1 LKGARLYDAS
11 SIFEIIREHRGEA
24 PDVLHGGSTI
34 PLVYYKIGNAI
45 WRLCTKLKRMEPDEA
60 KRLLETTFSI
70 VLKMDTVGQEDAAVG
85 VQILETAIERSL
97 TYYESAYLVEAKIS
111 GRALVTD
118 DDELARAAD
127 LLGVENMRSAEV
139 A

>member
-1 LKGARLYDAS
+1 MKGARLYDAS

-34 PLVYYKIGNAI
+34 PLVYYEIGNAI
-45 WRLCTKLKRMEPDEA
+45 WKLCTKLKRIEPDEA
-60 KRLLETTFSI
+60 KRLHATMFSI
-70 VLKMDTVGQEDAAVG
+70 VQRMNTVVQEDAAVG
-85 VQILETAIERSL
+85 VEILKTAIERSL
-97 TYYESAYLVEAKIS
+97 TYYDAAYLVEAKRT

-118 DDELARAAD
+118 DDELTRAAD

>member
-1 LKGARLYDAS
+1 LKGIRLYDAS
-11 SIFEIIREHRGEA
+11 SIFEIMREHRGGA
-24 PDVLHGGSTI
+24 PDLLSGGSTI
-34 PLVYYKIGNAI
+34 PLVYYEIGNAI
-45 WRLCTKLKRMEPDEA
+45 WKLCTKPKRMEPDEA
-60 KRLLETTFSI
+60 KRLLATMFSI
-70 VLKMDTVGQEDAAVG
+70 VLRMNMVRQEDAVVG
-85 VQILETAIERSL
+85 VEILETAIKRSL
-97 TYYESAYLVEAKIS
+97 TYYDAAYLVEAKRS